1 MAVKA
6 KILSMWFPVVVSV
19 LIIFRIAVYYYFV
32 VNGGQ
37 YIHPDSA
44 LYLELAG
51 QLIETGNFILPQYQP
66 VIIDPFGI
74 LSENSGRVLQS
85 NPPLGPDVF
94 RTPGYPAFLVLLH
107 WFGINN
113 PYAIVFVQEIIYG
126 LSIFIFY
133 RYALPLF
140 NKNIVRATVIFMLI
154 GAGGLAWPKYLLSEA
169 LFFPFLLSGILCIGH
184 YLRTCPRSL
193 RAAVSCV
200 RTERIN
206 RSLHGANE
214 DFEHRP
220 NATGSGAVDLEQVLK
235 NSDGRL
241 LVAAGILMGIGAWV
255 RPAIQYFPL
264 IAAVIIILFDI
275 KNRKKWLHSAAML
288 FVFMLVISPWL
299 MRNYYQHGQIYMSG
313 QASNM
318 IAHYHVPMVWN
329 WENII
334 PYYEGQDL
342 AQKKV
347 AEVVKQ
353 TEHELGRSINAVEYF
368 KLQQVWALKELS
380 QYPATYLEHWLIG
393 SHKTMY
399 ESFAI
404 DFYDVM
410 RFPDKRLHFSD
421 ILSGNYTADQA
432 EGEIKVTGLATGLIY
447 YLVHQDKF
455 YLFHTVFSYLVFV
468 FGLFGAISILLK
480 RNCFLWIMMLACFY
494 FTFIPGPMG
503 YGRFRFPVDHFWFI
517 QACMGFLWLAG
528 LVKKVFLEKN

>member
-1 MAVKA
+1 MNIKE
-6 KILSMWFPVVVSV
+6 KFFSMWFMIVVSL
-19 LIIFRIAVYYYFV
+19 LIIFRIAAYYYFV
-32 VNGGQ
+32 VTGGH

-44 LYLELAG
+44 LYIELAG
-51 QLIETGNFILPQYQP
+51 QLIETGDFFLPQYQP
-66 VIIDPFGI
+66 IEIEPFGI
-74 LSENSGRVLQS
+74 LSENSGRVLHS

-113 PYAIVFVQEIIYG
+113 PYAIVFVQELIYG

-133 RYALPLF
+133 RYARPLF
-140 NKNIVRATVIFMLI
+140 NENIVRATVIFMLV

-184 YLRTCPRSL
+184 YL
-193 RAAVSCV
+193 
-200 RTERIN
+200 
-206 RSLHGANE
+206 
-214 DFEHRP
+214 
-220 NATGSGAVDLEQVLK
+220 K

-241 LVAAGILMGIGAWV
+241 LVAAGIIMGIGAWV

-264 IAAVIIILFDI
+264 IAAVTMILFDI

-288 FVFMLVISPWL
+288 LAFMLVISPWL
-299 MRNYYQHGQIYMSG
+299 MRNYYHHGQIYMSG

-347 AEVVKQ
+347 TEVVKQ
-353 TEHELGRSINAVEYF
+353 KEHELGRSINAVEYF
-368 KLQQVWALKELS
+368 KLQQSWALEELS

-410 RFPDKRLHFSD
+410 RIPDERLHFSD
-421 ILSGNYTADQA
+421 ILSGNFAAGQPKGGF
-432 EGEIKVTGLATGLIY
+432 EVTGLAKGLIY
-447 YLVHQDKF
+447 YLLYQDKF
-455 YLFHTVFSYLVFV
+455 YLFHTIFSYLIFV
-468 FGLFGAISILLK
+468 FGLFGAVSILLK
-480 RNCFLWIMMLACFY
+480 RNCFLWIMILACFY

-503 YGRFRFPVDHFWFI
+503 YGRFRFPVDHFWFV
-517 QACMGFLWLAG
+517 QACMGFLWLMG
-528 LVKKVFLEKN
+528 LAKKTFQEKNQKGI